1 MLACTLLYLVWS
13 EMLTAG
19 LVERGAGGVVVRMAE
34 MTCDLLRALA
44 RPWTGT
50 ETETEGT
57 DGAAGI
63 WLATELPVRSTAAAE
78 FLVRVSADAATAP
91 KTQTE
96 IKLNGVFTQ

>member
-1 MLACTLLYLVWS
+1 
-13 EMLTAG
+13 MLTAG

-63 WLATELPVRSTAAAE
+63 
-78 FLVRVSADAATAP
+78 
-91 KTQTE
+91 
-96 IKLNGVFTQ
+96 